1 MCMDEIIAHECNKIK
16 VKDRRLYEGTIL
28 RKFWTFSLFYICT
41 LFNVLIMTM
50 TLFLFF
56 MYLFTDNA
64 KTQMRLLPFNEGTG
78 AKFLSNMFFKKKK
91 NKKKKKQQS
100 KFTFSSRLKS
110 QLILLFNLFLILL
123 MGPTVLFHLTFTF
136 IYSTISKKISVSA
149 K

>member
-1 MCMDEIIAHECNKIK
+1 MDEIIAHECNKIK

-50 TLFLFF
+50 TMFLFF

-91 NKKKKKQQS
+91 NKKKRSSSQS
-100 KFTFSSRLKS
+100 L
-110 QLILLFNLFLILL
+110 
-123 MGPTVLFHLTFTF
+123 HL
-136 IYSTISKKISVSA
+136 A
-149 K
+149 LA